1 MALEQYK
8 SIWLTKKGYDLLRE
22 QSVRKGKSLAQAL
35 DEVIELTL
43 GKKPNRKKKDIIDK
57 SIDIIDKSID
67 KSINI
72 SESVYANVD
81 KETHPRVPEVIKL
94 FEVVNPSV
102 GMLYGNPPQRAACER
117 LLKILS
123 MEEMKFLVQQVLPVL
138 NADQYAKGKSIT
150 PTEFERNLG
159 FIRSYMQ
166 SLSKPKMTGLEPI
179 M

>member
-35 DEVIELTL
+35 DEVIELSL
-43 GKKPNRKKKDIIDK
+43 GKKPNRKKK
-57 SIDIIDKSID
+57 DIIDKSID

-102 GMLYGNPPQRAACER
+102 GMLYGNPPQRAACGR

>member
-35 DEVIELTL
+35 DEVIELSL
-43 GKKPNRKKKDIIDK
+43 GKKPNRKKKDI
-57 SIDIIDKSID
+57 ID